1 MILEIRA
8 TFNMA
13 TKFDLDKM
21 YCAHIKRGDVLVV
34 HHEDEKEGL
43 MVVVQEN
50 ILNERLSTVL
60 GVPLE
65 IHKVGRVVH
74 KNEILLKAKETN
86 LGKDA
91 VCLPHKMIPYDRRHL
106 VSKKAELPAD
116 RLKDLYATIDINF
129 GRFRDKPIVIN

>member
-1 MILEIRA
+1 M
-8 TFNMA
+8 TV

-21 YCAHIKRGDVLVV
+21 YCAHIKRGDILLS
-34 HHEDEKEGL
+34 HEHETGEQL

-65 IHKVGRVVH
+65 IHKAGRAVH
-74 KNEILLKAKETN
+74 KNEMILTAKETN
-86 LGKDA
+86 LGKDS
-91 VCLPHKMIPYDRRHL
+91 VCLPHKLRPYDRRHL
-106 VSKKAELPAD
+106 VAKKAELDAD
-116 RLKDLYATIDINF
+116 KLKELYTVIDINF